1 MSTSKSVK
9 KQINRGL
16 RKRLIH
22 AIQEA
27 DASRNYDKTIK
38 IYERYRREYAFDA
51 RLEYNLALL
60 YDHSNFQKKSKRN
73 LSRALEIY
81 RRLIK
86 ENPKDPLFLHGLSRV
101 YQELGRKRLAIQAE
115 VRAYHLL
122 RKLPRNKRG
131 IIGVGNVFL
140 LQKDFKNAEKWFK
153 RELKDMGLNNFAANA
168 NLLMFYDSIGDKR
181 RAGNFARKTK
191 ILLEKEIKLLPK
203 NIRYKNATV
212 QSLLEKI
219 RKNK

>member
-73 LSRALEIY
+73 LSR
-81 RRLIK
+81 
-86 ENPKDPLFLHGLSRV
+86 
-101 YQELGRKRLAIQAE
+101 
-115 VRAYHLL
+115 
-122 RKLPRNKRG
+122 
-131 IIGVGNVFL
+131 
-140 LQKDFKNAEKWFK
+140 
-153 RELKDMGLNNFAANA
+153 
-168 NLLMFYDSIGDKR
+168 
-181 RAGNFARKTK
+181 
-191 ILLEKEIKLLPK
+191 
-203 NIRYKNATV
+203 
-212 QSLLEKI
+212 
-219 RKNK
+219 